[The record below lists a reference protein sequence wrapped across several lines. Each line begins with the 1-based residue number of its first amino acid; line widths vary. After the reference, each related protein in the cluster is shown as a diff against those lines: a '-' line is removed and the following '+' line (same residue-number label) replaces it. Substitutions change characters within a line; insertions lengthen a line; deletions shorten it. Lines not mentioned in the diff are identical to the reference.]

1 MLLNILLDKFDY
13 WIHKLEKLEDIW
25 NKKFL
30 FCQNLSEFPI
40 FLLEILFFHHFIEL
54 ENET

>member
-1 MLLNILLDKFDY
+1 MLLNMRLDKFDY
-13 WIHKLEKLEDIW
+13 WIHKLDDIW

>member
-1 MLLNILLDKFDY
+1 MLLNRRLHKFDY

-25 NKKFL
+25 NKKIL